1 MSIQPFDWKTYFQ
14 LAQELGARTEEACL
28 RSCISRA
35 YYYVYNIALI
45 RAKKNLFN
53 TIQGESTHAQL
64 WRIYSASPDP
74 ECSRL
79 GQIALRLK
87 EKRQRADYEGI
98 YRRIEEEVPAVLR
111 EAQDFAAR
119 LERLESRFPNPS
131 SVRW

>member
-28 RSCISRA
+28 RSSLSRA

-45 RAKKNLFN
+45 RAKQNGFN
-53 TIQGESTHAQL
+53 TIPGESTHKQL
-64 WRIYSASPDP
+64 WRIYNESPDP
-74 ECSRL
+74 DCSQL

-87 EKRQRADYEGI
+87 QKREKADYEGI
-98 YRRIEEEVPAVLR
+98 YRRIEEEVPAVLQ

-119 LERLESRFPNPS
+119 LERLASRFPNPS